1 MTLKLLVKKLY
12 LNKKKFI
19 VNDELK
25 NYCKKLSLD
34 YYSAIGYLLSNN
46 YLIRLL
52 RGIFYVNS
60 IEERKFKKTNISY
73 MEAIAEALKLKDIK
87 NWYFGLETAMKLNN
101 ITHEYFAADYIISDA
116 LFRPKPIHILGHMI
130 KFIKL
135 KKPIFSFGII
145 RNNKIHFSENEKTLL
160 DFVYLS
166 RYGGSSSEE
175 IKNRISGLIKY
186 CSKNKLIKYSK
197 KYNKAVRRFVKE
209 LI

>member
-1 MTLKLLVKKLY
+1 
-12 LNKKKFI
+12 
-19 VNDELK
+19 
-25 NYCKKLSLD
+25 
-34 YYSAIGYLLSNN
+34 
-46 YLIRLL
+46 
-52 RGIFYVNS
+52 
-60 IEERKFKKTNISY
+60 

-116 LFRPKPIHILGHMI
+116 LFRPKPIHILGHRI